1 MAGRLLAGFVSFI
14 FPLMFA
20 AHSGLTASFKGVN
33 FPDYLIIGSQK
44 CELNGVGV
52 RKKFF
57 IEVYYGALYLP
68 YKSHDATKI
77 IQDDV
82 PKAVIMHVVYK
93 KIDSKKWVDGWKEA
107 FEEYLKRGTGSLKS
121 RIDKFIGFFDEDV
134 VKGGEVRISYDPGKG
149 TEVEI
154 NGKVKGTVE
163 GSDFMKALWSV
174 WLGDNPVSKSLK
186 EGMLGE

>member
-1 MAGRLLAGFVSFI
+1 MVKNFLAGFACLI
-14 FPLMFA
+14 FLLILLVNN
-20 AHSGLTASFKGVN
+20 GLSASFKGVS

-44 CELNGVGV
+44 CELNGVGI

-68 YKSHDATKI
+68 YKTHNAEKV

-93 KIDSKKWVDGWKEA
+93 KIEPKKWVDGWREA
-107 FEEYLKRGTGSLKS
+107 FEKYLQNSGDLKNK
-121 RIDKFIGFFDEDV
+121 IDQFMGFFDETV
-134 VKGGEVRISYDPGKG
+134 LKGGEVCISYDPGKG
-149 TEVEI
+149 TEVKI
-154 NGKVKGTVE
+154 NGKIKGTIE
-163 GSDFMKALWSV
+163 GSDFMKALWEV
-174 WLGDNPVSKSLK
+174 WFGDKPVSKSLK